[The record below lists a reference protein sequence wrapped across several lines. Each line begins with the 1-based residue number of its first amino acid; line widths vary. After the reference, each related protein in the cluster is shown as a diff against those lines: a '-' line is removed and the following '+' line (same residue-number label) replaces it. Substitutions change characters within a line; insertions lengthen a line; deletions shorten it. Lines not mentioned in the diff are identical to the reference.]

1 MSQLLPA
8 ETDMSPEPISETAII
23 ALAQG
28 AIMQGVIAG
37 FELGTQF
44 RTIEIKTNF
53 YGPAIGQAHTAEAVP
68 LHTQEPVLVWR
79 AKVYAGGPGASPDE
93 RVCIAEVTQTLL
105 ATKATAEGNAA
116 AAVPSLKPREEEG
129 EKLRQA
135 EIVALP
141 EGPRRRGGVAQE
153 RLEQILRGAY
163 EVISKKGYASAS
175 IREIAAAAGMPIPT
189 MYLYIKTKEDL
200 LYLMSNEYLSRLTK
214 HFEET
219 LHTSSSATET
229 LKSVIAEYVEYCGK
243 NRKLINLV
251 YREGKSLNRENR
263 EKIFQ
268 MDRSF
273 VEIWEKIIQ
282 HGKATAEF
290 EVDNP
295 GLAANY
301 IYFLCTAWAIRHWN
315 LASYGE
321 DAVRESLITF
331 ILRALGART

>member
-1 MSQLLPA
+1 MSQPLPA
-8 ETDMSPEPISETAII
+8 ETEISAEPVTETAII
-23 ALAQG
+23 ALAQA
-28 AIMQGVIAG
+28 AIMRGVTAG
-37 FELGTQF
+37 FEPGTQF

-53 YGPAIGQAHTAEAVP
+53 YGPGVGQAPAAEAAP
-68 LHTQEPVLVWR
+68 LHTQDPILVWR
-79 AKVYAGGPGASPDE
+79 AKVYAGGAAASSDE
-93 RVCIAEVTQTLL
+93 RACIAEVTQTLL
-105 ATKATAEGNAA
+105 VARATAEGE
-116 AAVPSLKPREEEG
+116 AAVPSLKPHEEEG

-135 EIVALP
+135 DIVALP
-141 EGPRRRGGVAQE
+141 EGPRRRGAVAHE

-273 VEIWEKIIQ
+273 VDIWEKIIQ
-282 HGKATAEF
+282 HGKSTEEF
-290 EVDNP
+290 DVDNP

-321 DAVRESLITF
+321 DAVRESLTTF
-331 ILRALGART
+331 ILRALGVR